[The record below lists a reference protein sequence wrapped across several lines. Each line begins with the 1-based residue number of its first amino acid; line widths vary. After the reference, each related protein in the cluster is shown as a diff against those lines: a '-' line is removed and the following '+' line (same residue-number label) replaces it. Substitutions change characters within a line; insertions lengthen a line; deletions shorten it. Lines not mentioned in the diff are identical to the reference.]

1 MEAARRL
8 AGIGGASERRLR
20 SSRLASDADAATQL
34 AAASALAGR
43 PQGALAALL
52 IALQRRP
59 SDGLAVMNA
68 GALLLTLERPGEALA
83 FFERARALG
92 GPPSLGLGVSFAAA
106 LAANRAAALLALG
119 RFEQAEQAA
128 RAAVRASPYL
138 VEGRETL
145 ATALLC
151 QRKERQ
157 WACEFRASQR
167 RPLSRGE
174 EQVACAAAARRTS
187 PYDLG
192 DVTVGRPLEL
202 PKLAYPSRLEQAR
215 SFFEFYEAISRDLRA
230 TAAARF
236 AISRSLEPKIGAYL
250 ARVNPATRRRTLSLR
265 SAFVPEAF
273 DPFKT
278 QRLGIDRLRLEA
290 NLELDD
296 LRQRLDDAF
305 KACSGPDFKRC
316 FQQRCLSAS
325 RRTFASWLRQTAVFE
340 RAFRAYWRALST
352 RKTGVLANLAPK
364 TPLARASVAE
374 LEGQMLDAWNTLV
387 NQLVH
392 GTGAFAQVPCIAEL
406 QVPEAPPPPG
416 VPPAVKPNPC
426 PPALSAL
433 SWSGQLALREGG
445 PSLGLKVNCSE
456 VEVEV
461 SQTVLPL
468 LSGFGKAS
476 HSLRDGTTTL
486 LVGAKAGK
494 YGASFESG
502 LYVSFDRR
510 GSVADV
516 GWKFGPKLEPSA
528 AGGKLKL
535 FDDTVKLS
543 FVKSAAPASLSALP
557 QFGG

>member
-1 MEAARRL
+1 VGGAAARRL
-8 AGIGGASERRLR
+8 RA
-20 SSRLASDADAATQL
+20 SRLAADADAATQL

-43 PQGALAALL
+43 PAGALAALL

-59 SDGLAVMNA
+59 NDGLTVMNG
-68 GALLLTLERPGEALA
+68 GAVLLTLERPGEALA

-92 GPPSLGLGVSFAAA
+92 GPASLGLGVSFAAA

-119 RFEQAEQAA
+119 GYEQAEQAA

-138 VEGRETL
+138 VEARETL

-157 WACEFRASQR
+157 WACEFRAAQR

-174 EQVACAAAARRTS
+174 EQVACAAAARRRS

-192 DVTVGRPLEL
+192 DFTVGRPLEL
-202 PKLAYPSRLEQAR
+202 PKLAYPSRFEQAKAYL
-215 SFFEFYEAISRDLRA
+215 ELYAPILRDLG
-230 TAAARF
+230 AAATERYK
-236 AISRSLEPKIGAYL
+236 ISQSLQPKIRAYL
-250 ARVNPATRRRTLSLR
+250 ARVNPATRRRTLSLLF
-265 SAFVPEAF
+265 AFTPEAL

-278 QRLGIDRLRLEA
+278 QLLELDRLRREA
-290 NLELDD
+290 HLELDD
-296 LRQRLDDAF
+296 LRQRLDAAF

-316 FQQRCLSAS
+316 FRQRCLSAS
-325 RRTFASWLRQTAVFE
+325 RRTFAAWRRQTAAFE
-340 RAFRAYWRALST
+340 GAFRAYWRALST
-352 RKTGVLANLAPK
+352 QKTGAVANLAPS
-364 TPLARASVAE
+364 TPLARSLVVKLEAE
-374 LEGQMLDAWNTLV
+374 TLTAWSTLV
-387 NQLVH
+387 QHLVE
-392 GTGAFAQVPCIAEL
+392 GTGGFAGVPCIAEL
-406 QVPEAPPPPG
+406 EEPEAPPAPAE
-416 VPPAVKPNPC
+416 PPAVKASPC
-426 PPALSAL
+426 PPALGAL

-461 SQTVLPL
+461 SQSVLPL
-468 LSGFGKAS
+468 LSGFAKAS
-476 HSLRDGTTTL
+476 RSLRDGTTTL

-516 GWKFGPKLEPSA
+516 GWKLGPKLEPS
-528 AGGKLKL
+528 GKFGKLKL
-535 FDDTVKLS
+535 FGDTVKLS
-543 FVKSAAPASLSALP
+543 FVKSGAPASLSALP
-557 QFGG
+557 TFGG